1 MSKHFNFFL
10 IFLNFLFS
18 VLSILK
24 EWNLE
29 KSSLDLLSSS
39 DSFPI
44 ILEETKDNLYV
55 KLSKY
60 IIREKDSIKYQKFFL
75 LIEKNNVIYNGE
87 VDFDDIGNF
96 FKFNNEYIICP
107 KGKYHPLSFYN
118 NHYSTL
124 SPNDFQS
131 KGDWELKCI
140 KIQNS
145 QSTFFIVFYL
155 MNGKSQFFYK
165 NAQSIQWENQ
175 VLHQEIYD
183 IKIIDEL
190 NVHLEYST
198 IYIVKNSEFLKLLGS
213 RFTINKE
220 GIFRNDCGGEIIISK
235 TFNYTRGCFEN
246 NYDKF
251 YFLSYDN
258 ISSFFSGYYDSTDSI
273 EYLSVGQYQNEIKI
287 NSVSPFEFLDEVEIK
302 EIKFIK
308 NYKYAYYKIYNP
320 TKNKTYYGIIDVKK
334 NLVVFNTD
342 IEIETFIPYTNIS
355 MLAITSSNAYEICI
369 IKDNNICIDSN
380 DCINSN
386 YEYILDLEGNKC
398 GNSCDNGK
406 ILLVKEKICIDSC
419 DEEYYI
425 LVNNQCGLCKDFYP
439 DKPYKLI
446 NTSQCF
452 SESEIPIGTVIY
464 NYNLNLLKC
473 KQNYILKNEE
483 CIFNCFETCNNCSE
497 FSDDISNQKCLWCK
511 DNFTLVNGNCISVYS
526 ISTSLIT
533 NIPIINITNEIITY
547 TYNSE
552 FNISSSSNLLI
563 NETSYIS
570 NQLNSAI
577 STNRIIN
584 IENLTENDSNIIE
597 SIINNIN
604 LTDIDNGID
613 KVIYE
618 NNLKLIFTST
628 FNQKI
633 NEDEKNITLNL
644 GICENLLKNEYKI
657 PIKNTLYI
665 LQYISEEK
673 DMKIPKI
680 EFEVYYPMDGNNF
693 IKLNLTACKD
703 IKIDISVRVFINDEI
718 YKYNKSSD
726 YYNDICFKYK
736 SESNTD
742 IILNDRRKEFI
753 ENNMNLCEEKCDLV
767 DYNYNNKKAKCSCDI
782 KLNLH
787 IFDNIKLNKD
797 KIFKSFTD
805 LNSITNL
812 HVMKCYKQTFNKSLK
827 NNYGFFF
834 IIFILLLY
842 FICRFVFYF
851 YSFDK
856 LKELIS
862 DILSSLKKKNI
873 EKNNKKVKFKNQKK
887 ALKIKIYNDDNKSLD
902 NLKNSKKIKIKNKRN
917 DFPHTSSFK
926 KSKKLN
932 ESNMYKLKRPISTN
946 NNNKVDTKSNIKKI
960 NIENDKNLSYKD
972 FELNQLDYKEAIKLD
987 KRSCIMLYLSLLKN
1001 NHSLIFSFSLYQD
1014 YNSKIIKFFSF
1025 FFFLSLDLTINAL
1038 FFNDTT
1044 MHKIYEDKGKF
1055 NFIFQIPQIIYSSLI
1070 SSIINSAIK
1079 LLSISQKNIIELKQ
1093 EREKENENLDKIRNK
1108 LILKF
1113 KIKFTL
1119 FFILTFLFLLFFLYY
1134 ISCFCCIYENTQI
1147 QLIEDTLISFAL
1159 SLIYP
1164 FFIYLLPSLLR
1175 FKSLR
1180 DGKGGKEI
1188 LYKLS
1193 NLF

>member
-1 MSKHFNFFL
+1 M
-10 IFLNFLFS
+10 
-18 VLSILK
+18 
-24 EWNLE
+24 
-29 KSSLDLLSSS
+29 
-39 DSFPI
+39 
-44 ILEETKDNLYV
+44 Y
-55 KLSKY
+55 
-60 IIREKDSIKYQKFFL
+60 
-75 LIEKNNVIYNGE
+75 
-87 VDFDDIGNF
+87 
-96 FKFNNEYIICP
+96 
-107 KGKYHPLSFYN
+107 
-118 NHYSTL
+118 
-124 SPNDFQS
+124 
-131 KGDWELKCI
+131 
-140 KIQNS
+140 
-145 QSTFFIVFYL
+145 
-155 MNGKSQFFYK
+155 
-165 NAQSIQWENQ
+165 
-175 VLHQEIYD
+175 
-183 IKIIDEL
+183 
-190 NVHLEYST
+190 
-198 IYIVKNSEFLKLLGS
+198 
-213 RFTINKE
+213 
-220 GIFRNDCGGEIIISK
+220 
-235 TFNYTRGCFEN
+235 
-246 NYDKF
+246 
-251 YFLSYDN
+251 
-258 ISSFFSGYYDSTDSI
+258 
-273 EYLSVGQYQNEIKI
+273 
-287 NSVSPFEFLDEVEIK
+287 
-302 EIKFIK
+302 
-308 NYKYAYYKIYNP
+308 
-320 TKNKTYYGIIDVKK
+320 
-334 NLVVFNTD
+334 
-342 IEIETFIPYTNIS
+342 
-355 MLAITSSNAYEICI
+355 
-369 IKDNNICIDSN
+369 CIDSY

-398 GNSCDNGK
+398 GNSCDDGK

-425 LVNNQCGLCKDFYP
+425 IVNNQCGLCKDFYP

-526 ISTSLIT
+526 ISTALIT
-533 NIPIINITNEIITY
+533 NIPIINITNEIITH

-584 IENLTENDSNIIE
+584 FENLTENNSNIIE

-787 IFDNIKLNKD
+787 IFDNIKLN
-797 KIFKSFTD
+797 
-805 LNSITNL
+805 
-812 HVMKCYKQTFNKSLK
+812 
-827 NNYGFFF
+827 
-834 IIFILLLY
+834 
-842 FICRFVFYF
+842 
-851 YSFDK
+851 
-856 LKELIS
+856 
-862 DILSSLKKKNI
+862 
-873 EKNNKKVKFKNQKK
+873 
-887 ALKIKIYNDDNKSLD
+887 
-902 NLKNSKKIKIKNKRN
+902 
-917 DFPHTSSFK
+917 
-926 KSKKLN
+926 
-932 ESNMYKLKRPISTN
+932 
-946 NNNKVDTKSNIKKI
+946 
-960 NIENDKNLSYKD
+960 
-972 FELNQLDYKEAIKLD
+972 
-987 KRSCIMLYLSLLKN
+987 
-1001 NHSLIFSFSLYQD
+1001 
-1014 YNSKIIKFFSF
+1014 
-1025 FFFLSLDLTINAL
+1025 
-1038 FFNDTT
+1038 
-1044 MHKIYEDKGKF
+1044 
-1055 NFIFQIPQIIYSSLI
+1055 
-1070 SSIINSAIK
+1070 
-1079 LLSISQKNIIELKQ
+1079 
-1093 EREKENENLDKIRNK
+1093 
-1108 LILKF
+1108 
-1113 KIKFTL
+1113 
-1119 FFILTFLFLLFFLYY
+1119 
-1134 ISCFCCIYENTQI
+1134 
-1147 QLIEDTLISFAL
+1147 
-1159 SLIYP
+1159 
-1164 FFIYLLPSLLR
+1164 
-1175 FKSLR
+1175 
-1180 DGKGGKEI
+1180 
-1188 LYKLS
+1188 
-1193 NLF
+1193 